1 MGSPCLFRERYE
13 FLPAWDVTRRCL
25 PGGNSRRG
33 DPSPE
38 GGTGP
43 AGGVSGDQPGRRRS
57 RSASSSR
64 PVSGSARPGGATGSR
79 PRCGGAASRRAARPA
94 APPCRVPGG
103 RRVQRRVIGQVMLL
117 RPGGQA
123 APAAAGRVPPNLGT
137 NPPMIVPTWPWRDGP
152 RPLRWQQHRRGRDR
166 RSGSGRHQKSAVGPS
181 RSTIA
186 WLPCRARPPVRGEA
200 IVPPGMRQFAYF
212 FHVDRRVPRG
222 SRAWL
227 GPGEPTFRPA
237 VGPPGQGSGRT
248 GFRHQGADPAPRT
261 AVPHR
266 SPGIMS
272 RSAHRRARQRRCRMR
287 PMRNC
292 GTTTARQPGPGGR
305 LGRRRTV
312 CHPDVSG
319 HWAEN
324 ESVLRMEPLPAGMT
338 SASSS
343 PGDGGN
349 LGCCRRSSQPG
360 EASAGQVAQCN
371 IVLIHPPSGF
381 LEWPVAPRPRLPG
394 LDARYP
400 GPAPVA

>member
-1 MGSPCLFRERYE
+1 ME
-13 FLPAWDVTRRCL
+13 TRGAVIPHPKVV
-25 PGGNSRRG
+25 PGRL
-33 DPSPE
+33 
-38 GGTGP
+38 
-43 AGGVSGDQPGRRRS
+43 GGVRGSARAAASS
-57 RSASSSR
+57 RSTSSSR

-94 APPCRVPGG
+94 APPMPRP
-103 RRVQRRVIGQVMLL
+103 RRSARAAPRH
-117 RPGGQA
+117 RPGHAPQTGRPGCSCCSRACA
-123 APAAAGRVPPNLGT
+123 AQLGNESTYDRSHLALAGRS
-137 NPPMIVPTWPWRDGP
+137 